1 MQKLNVI
8 LGWCLG
14 VEHCQRPT
22 LKRTMWI
29 LSVSRN
35 VVVVLSSMILA
46 YIWGNPPFKL
56 TGSVPP
62 GLPALHPPQ
71 FLLPNKRN
79 DTSYGETLTFV
90 ETLEKLGSG
99 PFVVAF
105 IAILQNVAILK
116 AYGSGQRIDGN
127 QEILALSV
135 IKIVGGF
142 FSAQPTSGSFSRSA
156 VNEASGVKSQF
167 SGFFTGKMST
177 HLHLIE
183 PGQ

>member
-1 MQKLNVI
+1 
-8 LGWCLG
+8 
-14 VEHCQRPT
+14 
-22 LKRTMWI
+22 MWI

-79 DTSYGETLTFV
+79 DTS
-90 ETLEKLGSG
+90 
-99 PFVVAF
+99 
-105 IAILQNVAILK
+105 
-116 AYGSGQRIDGN
+116 YGSGQRIDGN